1 MSAAMKIDQTDLVAK
16 HGWMQRIR
24 AFGRFVFVTDVEL
37 IASSVAFNAML
48 GFFPGLLLLKY
59 AQDILGYRI
68 VAFTDSDDLSMIAP
82 KPVIDLVNGFL
93 SHIADIDRVTL
104 SISVVVFV
112 ALILKSVAGTFSG
125 FVTLL
130 EALTGKEYSRVR
142 SKAVTLGAAICVL
155 FFAALLFVIANL
167 EALTNPA
174 WLPERGIEQ
183 ALHLR
188 LLASMLFVIVGMAAF
203 MRILSGATFSKMAL
217 WIGATVTSAL
227 WLGSCFLFFSYK
239 FDFTEEQHLYG
250 TVTAIV
256 AMLIWFYI
264 TAYTILVGMAFSYF
278 IVDGKKAA

>member
-1 MSAAMKIDQTDLVAK
+1 MSAAMKIDQSHLVDK
-16 HGWMQRIR
+16 HDWKQRIR

-68 VAFTDSDDLSMIAP
+68 VAFTNSDDLSMIAP
-82 KPVIDLVNGFL
+82 QPVIDLVNGFL
-93 SHIADIDRVTL
+93 SHIADIDHVSL

-167 EALTNPA
+167 EAVPYTTLTPPKNR
-174 WLPERGIEQ
+174 E
-183 ALHLR
+183 
-188 LLASMLFVIVGMAAF
+188 V
-203 MRILSGATFSKMAL
+203 
-217 WIGATVTSAL
+217 
-227 WLGSCFLFFSYK
+227 
-239 FDFTEEQHLYG
+239 
-250 TVTAIV
+250 
-256 AMLIWFYI
+256 
-264 TAYTILVGMAFSYF
+264 
-278 IVDGKKAA
+278 